1 MKNITL
7 HVGFIALSEQKD
19 GHLSPATS
27 MGISWHHL
35 DALQLTILEEVL
47 LEFKSDFDALEEK
60 IATRTTE
67 LGYGMAL
74 ASGET
79 TEADVDRVREVAK
92 GKGKE
97 QSEQAR

>member
-1 MKNITL
+1 MKNITV

-35 DALQLTILEEVL
+35 DALQLTMLEEVL
-47 LEFKSDFDALEEK
+47 LDFKSDFDALEEK
-60 IATRTTE
+60 IAARTTE

-74 ASGET
+74 ATGET
-79 TEADVDRVREVAK
+79 TEEDIDKVRGAAK
-92 GKGKE
+92 GNSG
-97 QSEQAR
+97 QGNNR

>member
-1 MKNITL
+1 MKNITV
-7 HVGFIALSEQKD
+7 HVGFVALSEQKD

-79 TEADVDRVREVAK
+79 TEEDIDKARGAAKNGNKGGGSVR
-92 GKGKE
+92 
-97 QSEQAR
+97 

>member
-1 MKNITL
+1 MKNISV

-19 GHLSPATS
+19 GHLSPATQ

-35 DALQLTILEEVL
+35 DPLQLTLLEEVL
-47 LEFKSDFDALEEK
+47 LEFKSDFDALEAK
-60 IATRTTE
+60 IAARTTE

-79 TEADVDRVREVAK
+79 DEAAVDQARAAAK
-92 GKGKE
+92 GNSG
-97 QSEQAR
+97 QGNNR